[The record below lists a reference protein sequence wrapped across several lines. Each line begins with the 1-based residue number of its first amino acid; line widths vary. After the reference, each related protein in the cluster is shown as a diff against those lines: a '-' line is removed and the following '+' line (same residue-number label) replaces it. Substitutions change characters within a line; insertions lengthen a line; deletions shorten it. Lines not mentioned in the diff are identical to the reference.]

1 MTNSSDNGY
10 MQLHDNSNTYNEVLI
25 HSSGDSYFNGGNVG
39 IGTNTPATKL
49 QVGNSTEQH
58 VWIKTASLA
67 GHYSGIKL
75 TRGNGTWSNN
85 SNNNFGLAVTD
96 NGFSIG
102 KYTDPGS
109 NSTGR
114 SDYLTINAGGNVGIG
129 TTNPSA
135 KLEVSGNTR
144 ITGNLLMGG
153 YSQDGTPSKIHIG
166 SNNSDIPTGL
176 DPALLYVGGDHDLNG
191 TLLKVADYNND
202 GSTSK
207 VVHFISEN
215 NQDDYFFTPDVNG
228 GKHYYRGNVG
238 IGTTSPQFP
247 LHVYGSVNTS
257 AHGKYGIYENAS
269 RGGVSANVGGGYDYT
284 NRGYTR
290 AYGTNLYVGMKVENG
305 IWCGSIVT
313 SSDQRIKDITGVS
326 NSKNDLSILSTIKV
340 TDYKMKDKA
349 IYGQKTTK
357 KVIAQQL
364 KSVYP
369 QAVSLQTDVIPD
381 IYKIS
386 EIKEGYI
393 KLETELKKGDK
404 VKLIF
409 EDNEEVVEVLSADKN
424 GFTVNN
430 KNEGKVFVFGKQ
442 VDDFHV
448 VDYDAVSMLN
458 VSATQELY
466 KLILKQQKTIE
477 KQKTQISA
485 QIEESKK
492 TQSNFDERIK
502 NLEIL
507 FNISKLNE

>member
-1 MTNSSDNGY
+1 
-10 MQLHDNSNTYNEVLI
+10 
-25 HSSGDSYFNGGNVG
+25 
-39 IGTNTPATKL
+39 
-49 QVGNSTEQH
+49 
-58 VWIKTASLA
+58 
-67 GHYSGIKL
+67 
-75 TRGNGTWSNN
+75 
-85 SNNNFGLAVTD
+85 
-96 NGFSIG
+96 
-102 KYTDPGS
+102 
-109 NSTGR
+109 
-114 SDYLTINAGGNVGIG
+114 
-129 TTNPSA
+129 
-135 KLEVSGNTR
+135 
-144 ITGNLLMGG
+144 
-153 YSQDGTPSKIHIG
+153 
-166 SNNSDIPTGL
+166 
-176 DPALLYVGGDHDLNG
+176 
-191 TLLKVADYNND
+191 
-202 GSTSK
+202 
-207 VVHFISEN
+207 
-215 NQDDYFFTPDVNG
+215 
-228 GKHYYRGNVG
+228 
-238 IGTTSPQFP
+238 
-247 LHVYGSVNTS
+247 
-257 AHGKYGIYENAS
+257 
-269 RGGVSANVGGGYDYT
+269 
-284 NRGYTR
+284 
-290 AYGTNLYVGMKVENG
+290 MKVENG

-409 EDNEEVVEVLSADKN
+409 EDNEEVVEVLSTDKN